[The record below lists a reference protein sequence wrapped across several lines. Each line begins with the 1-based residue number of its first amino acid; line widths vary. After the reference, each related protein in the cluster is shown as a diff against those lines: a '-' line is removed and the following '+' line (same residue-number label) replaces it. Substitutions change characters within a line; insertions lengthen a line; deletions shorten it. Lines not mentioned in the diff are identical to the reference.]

1 MWCAFE
7 HIIHWE
13 LAHNKSYIIFIIV
26 IIIIFIIIIVIIIIT
41 IIICLELFWTAP
53 EFLGEDADLP
63 FSQPGDVYS
72 YGIILSELLS
82 REMPYFSYNMS
93 PKGRFFSTI
102 TFLSVYDF
110 SKVWCCFSFHS
121 LLSNSLTTDRTSV
134 EYFTRT
140 CSDWLTWRWRTN
152 YSLLVRLVSPKIVSF
167 KRSQM
172 IELESLTPFFLFR
185 YYQPSTKTA
194 YSSIQTWISDWHSG

>member
-13 LAHNKSYIIFIIV
+13 LAHNKSYITFIIV

-110 SKVWCCFSFHS
+110 SKVWSCFSFHS

-152 YSLLVRLVSPKIVSF
+152 YNHRHKCWEGCLFYLF
-167 KRSQM
+167 F
-172 IELESLTPFFLFR
+172 FFLPPPLAQCWSKR
-185 YYQPSTKTA
+185 
-194 YSSIQTWISDWHSG
+194 

>member
-1 MWCAFE
+1 MLLNVT
-7 HIIHWE
+7 II
-13 LAHNKSYIIFIIV
+13 LGLQFLLLIHNLTCDVHLSTLSIGNQHTTSYIIFIIV

-110 SKVWCCFSFHS
+110 SKVWSCFSFHS

-140 CSDWLTWRWRTN
+140 CSDWLT
-152 YSLLVRLVSPKIVSF
+152 
-167 KRSQM
+167 
-172 IELESLTPFFLFR
+172 
-185 YYQPSTKTA
+185 
-194 YSSIQTWISDWHSG
+194 